1 MHKFVNALLVVA
13 VLVSGFLLYTLE
25 HATRGTERNIAN
37 LQTSISAER
46 EQIKFLNAE
55 WSSLTRPDRLQK
67 LAAEH
72 LNLKTIT
79 ASQIVPVEELAARVP
94 AEQQIKL
101 EADGSDP
108 IGDILEKMQ

>member
-1 MHKFVNALLVVA
+1 MHKFINALMVIV
-13 VLVSGFLLYTLE
+13 VLVSGFMLYTLE
-25 HATRGTERNIAN
+25 HATRGSERSIAN
-37 LQTSISAER
+37 FEAGIASER
-46 EQIKFLNAE
+46 EQIKFLRAE
-55 WSSLTRPDRLQK
+55 WSSLVRPDRLQK

-72 LNLKTIT
+72 LKLETIKST
-79 ASQIVPVEELAARVP
+79 QIVPEGELAARVP